1 MKKIITVAHVCFA
14 AVIAASCNSST
25 HVANTGEAYSKLPKP
40 GYVVAADSME
50 ATTPDKLNH
59 FFFTVRVIADSN
71 IASGVYDVD
80 ADFGPNFSTSQFT
93 MPKGAETL
101 TPILRKGSAPY
112 TFIVGFKVKDD
123 TTFYDYF
130 EVSSNGHATKMQ
142 YIKAYTL

>member
-1 MKKIITVAHVCFA
+1 VKKIRTVIHVCFA
-14 AVIAASCNSST
+14 AVIAASCNSSS
-25 HVANTGEAYSKLPKP
+25 HQANTDETHIPLPKP

-50 ATTPDKLNH
+50 ATSTDKLNH
-59 FFFTVRVIADSN
+59 FVFTVKVIADSN

-80 ADFGPNFSTSQFT
+80 ADFGPNFATSQFT

-130 EVSSNGHATKMQ
+130 EVSSNGHATIMQ